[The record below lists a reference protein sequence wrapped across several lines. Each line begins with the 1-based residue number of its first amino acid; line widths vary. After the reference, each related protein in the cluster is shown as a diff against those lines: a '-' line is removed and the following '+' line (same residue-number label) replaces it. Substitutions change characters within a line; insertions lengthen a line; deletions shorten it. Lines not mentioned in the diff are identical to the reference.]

1 MQEISNK
8 SFRVSEIFYS
18 IQGEGSRAGLPCIF
32 VRFQG
37 CRLRCSW
44 CDTPYALEFD
54 NDGELMSGEDI
65 VSKVRQYKCNFIEF
79 TGGEPL
85 EQAGIIELMDY
96 YIKNNYIVAI
106 ETAGYI
112 SVKDIP
118 KEVIKIID
126 VKTPGSKMHKKNNL
140 ENMEYLTKQDE
151 IKFVVDSK
159 EDYEWAKKF
168 IHDNDLSSKVENI
181 LLSPV
186 FGRLEYIDLAEWIL
200 HDNLPVRMQIQLH
213 KYIWSPNKRGV

>member
-1 MQEISNK
+1 
-8 SFRVSEIFYS
+8 
-18 IQGEGSRAGLPCIF
+18 
-32 VRFQG
+32 
-37 CRLRCSW
+37 
-44 CDTPYALEFD
+44 
-54 NDGELMSGEDI
+54 
-65 VSKVRQYKCNFIEF
+65 
-79 TGGEPL
+79 
-85 EQAGIIELMDY
+85 
-96 YIKNNYIVAI
+96 KNNYIVAI

-168 IHDNDLSSKVENI
+168 ILDNDLSSKVENI

>member
-1 MQEISNK
+1 
-8 SFRVSEIFYS
+8 
-18 IQGEGSRAGLPCIF
+18 
-32 VRFQG
+32 
-37 CRLRCSW
+37 
-44 CDTPYALEFD
+44 
-54 NDGELMSGEDI
+54 MSGEDI

-140 ENMEYLTKQDE
+140 ENLAYLTKQDE

-168 IHDNDLSSKVENI
+168 ILDNDLSSKVENI